1 MGIPAVQLSAVIA
14 VAEMVGSNRI
24 MLAQKIVNPV
34 GNADLDPA
42 EEKKAPP
49 FDSEKGTDGFAG
61 RCEGTNGLTLK
72 RLNEVVAFL
81 FLVGRCLISSSV

>member
-34 GNADLDPA
+34 GNANLDPD
-42 EEKKAPP
+42 EEKKLRR
-49 FDSEKGTDGFAG
+49 SMVEKALTALQAEAG
-61 RCEGTNGLTLK
+61 EQ
-72 RLNEVVAFL
+72 VVL
-81 FLVGRCLISSSV
+81 R

>member
-34 GNADLDPA
+34 GNASLDPVD
-42 EEKKAPP
+42 EKKLRR
-49 FDSEKGTDGFAG
+49 SMVEKA
-61 RCEGTNGLTLK
+61 LTALQA
-72 RLNEVVAFL
+72 EAAEQVVL
-81 FLVGRCLISSSV
+81 R

>member
-1 MGIPAVQLSAVIA
+1 MIA

-42 EEKKAPP
+42 EEKKLRR
-49 FDSEKGTDGFAG
+49 SIVEKALVALQADVQ
-61 RCEGTNGLTLK
+61 TNTEEQ
-72 RLNEVVAFL
+72 RIV
-81 FLVGRCLISSSV
+81 R

>member
-34 GNADLDPA
+34 GNADLDPV
-42 EEKKAPP
+42 EEKKLRRSMVKKALTALQA
-49 FDSEKGTDGFAG
+49 DVEKQTVL
-61 RCEGTNGLTLK
+61 R
-72 RLNEVVAFL
+72 
-81 FLVGRCLISSSV
+81 